1 MNSEEKVPIK
11 YKKGERLIF
20 QESEMRIPVIF
31 QRCLL
36 EGKKLKYEVKD
47 KDGKMMKTF
56 KQHLSRSEDPKIE
69 LIPIMPGSYKKVLE
83 ELPPEKMQ

>member
-1 MNSEEKVPIK
+1 MMNPEEMVPLK

-20 QESEMRIPVIF
+20 QESEKRIPVIF

-47 KDGKMMKTF
+47 KDGKMTKTF
-56 KQHLSRSEDPKIE
+56 KQHLSRPEDPNIG
-69 LIPIMPGSYKKVLE
+69 LIPITPANYKKALE
-83 ELPPEKMQ
+83 DLPPQKL